1 MKKEELTSYDLS
13 RIWFNFCFDNPEKIN
28 PNHSALYFFCIEH
41 CNRLGWKE
49 KFGLPTT
56 MAKEAIGIRS
66 YNTYIK
72 TLHDLV
78 DFGFIKMIEKSK
90 NQYSS
95 NIIALSKNDKAL
107 NKALDKAFIKHLT
120 KQSESTQQSISSI
133 DKQITSKQL
142 NKEQIKQLDFLLNES
157 NEIVNCFLK
166 WIDYKNERGEY
177 YKEKSLS
184 TVFKKIKTL
193 SNNNPLIANEII
205 DNSIVGNWS
214 GLFALN
220 KSQTNQP
227 TQPIQNVSPPS
238 QYKRHEL

>member
-1 MKKEELTSYDLS
+1 MDIFKLYRDFWDYS
-13 RIWFNFCFDNPEKIN
+13 FANPEKIK
-28 PNHSALYFFCIEH
+28 PTHIAIFSFCIEH
-41 CNRLGWKE
+41 CNRLGWKL
-49 KFGLPTT
+49 KFGFPTS
-56 MAKEAIGIRS
+56 MVMEATGIKS
-66 YNTYIK
+66 YSVYK
-72 TLHDLV
+72 KHFDDLV
-78 DFGFIKMIEKSK
+78 EYGFIEVIEYSK

-95 NIIALSKNDKAL
+95 NIIALKENDKAL

-142 NKEQIKQLDFLLNES
+142 NKEQIKQLDFILNES

-227 TQPIQNVSPPS
+227 NQPLQNVSPPS
-238 QYKRHEL
+238 QYKRHEI